1 MSRIPMKGDS
11 PSIEQ
16 IVEKFGDPA
25 DSLARSYFSALQMAK
40 AVAEED
46 PKKAAE
52 LMKLAE
58 RAHRTLEQYGKKP
71 VMVSGEPKAE
81 AI

>member
-1 MSRIPMKGDS
+1 MNGDA
-11 PSIEQ
+11 PTIEQ
-16 IVEKFGDPA
+16 IVAKFGDPA
-25 DSLARSYFSALQMAK
+25 DALARSYFSALELAK
-40 AVAEED
+40 AVADED
-46 PKKAAE
+46 PKQAAQ

-71 VMVSGEPKAE
+71 AMVSGEPKAE